1 MKSFALTCA
10 ACLVLLSPPP
20 PVAAADPPGAVT
32 TLAITTGRWTAAAVF
47 SAPTGATS
55 YEVRYWDGS
64 MNEPGWSG
72 YYFGASGFCTE
83 NTQVC
88 VQIADLDDCHT
99 CYWAVRVHGSG
110 GWSGL
115 SNQPA
120 AGTKCPPSS
129 QVVGCDD

>member
-1 MKSFALTCA
+1 MRRVSG
-10 ACLVLLSPPP
+10 SPIPPPP

-88 VQIADLDDCHT
+88 VQIATWTTVTPATGPFVCT
-99 CYWAVRVHGSG
+99 VRADGPG
-110 GWSGL
+110 
-115 SNQPA
+115 
-120 AGTKCPPSS
+120 
-129 QVVGCDD
+129 